1 MKKII
6 LISGLT
12 ILLTSC
18 LPQKNSLPT
27 TKTEQPNTTLY
38 SYAEISKHNTEQDC
52 WLLISGKV
60 YDVTKFIARHPGGK
74 TLLQGC
80 GQDATILFLTRPM
93 GSGTEHSSR
102 AKSMLDD
109 YYIGNL
115 TSNEQ

>member
-1 MKKII
+1 MKKLI
-6 LISGLT
+6 LIISLAT
-12 ILLTSC
+12 LLTSC
-18 LPQKNSLPT
+18 LPQQNAQPT
-27 TKTEQPNTTLY
+27 TKTQSPDTTVY
-38 SYAEISKHNTEQDC
+38 SFAEISQHNTEQDC
-52 WLLISGKV
+52 WLIISGRV

-74 TLLQGC
+74 ALLEGC

-93 GSGTEHSSR
+93 GSGTEHSNR